1 MNINLIGAVNETS
14 YGLVN
19 LNILKALVDAGNSVA
34 MFPITTH
41 NIPDYFIPYVRD
53 AIQRAKNPDLSAC
66 SLRIYHQFDMS
77 LFVGNGPRIG
87 FPIFELDGFTDVE
100 RNHLSSLQHCFV
112 CSEWAKQLLVKH
124 KVLTEGQISVIPLGV
139 DEEVFN
145 PNTNFKGDNTFRF
158 LNVGKWEI
166 RKGHDVLPDI
176 FTQTFSPA
184 DNVKLLM
191 CNHNI
196 HLTDNENKE
205 WERYYQSKIP
215 EHQLEFIPRVKTQQE
230 LAYLMNNVDCGIFPS
245 RAEGWNLEA
254 VEMLACGKDIV
265 ITNETAH
272 TEYCKDLPY
281 IVDCPEKQLA
291 YDGKWF
297 FGQGLWHKIEQ
308 QQIKNLSDK
317 MREAYN
323 NKGKHY
329 ESNLEL
335 AKRFT
340 WQETGRRIIDS
351 LQGIK

>member
-19 LNILKALVDAGNSVA
+19 LNILKSLVDAGHNVS

-53 AIQRAKNPDLSAC
+53 AIQRGKNPDLSAV
-66 SLRIYHQFDMS
+66 SIRIYHQFDMS
-77 LFVGNGPRIG
+77 MFVGNGPRIG

-124 KVLTEGQISVIPLGV
+124 KVLRDDQISVIPLGV
-139 DEEVFN
+139 DENIFN
-145 PNTNFKGDNTFRF
+145 PKMTVSMDNTFRF

-191 CNHNI
+191 CNHNV

-215 EHQLEFIPRVKTQQE
+215 VHQLEFIPRVKTQQE

-254 VEMLACGKDIV
+254 VEMLACGKNV
-265 ITNETAH
+265 ILSHNTAH
-272 TEYCKDLPY
+272 TEYCQSLPY
-281 IVDCPEKQLA
+281 TTELTDMQPA

-297 FGQGLWHKIEQ
+297 FVQGLWHKIGQ
-308 QQIKNLSDK
+308 QEIDRFAKI
-317 MREAYN
+317 MRQAFN

-351 LQGIK
+351 IQSIK